1 MPRPMPISVPLTD
14 LNLVPVPNLRFRVP
28 CAVPGQGSRLKKVPV
43 PFLRR
48 EKRGRRLDV
57 FQAAAFMLPRGGA
70 GQNPPQHDSLT
81 RSTRRRSRTAA

>member
-28 CAVPGQGSRLKKVPV
+28 CAVPGQGPRLKKVPV

-48 EKRGRRLDV
+48 EKKRPPPGCVPGGGLH
-57 FQAAAFMLPRGGA
+57 AATGRGGA
-70 GQNPPQHDSLT
+70 KPAPT
-81 RSTRRRSRTAA
+81 